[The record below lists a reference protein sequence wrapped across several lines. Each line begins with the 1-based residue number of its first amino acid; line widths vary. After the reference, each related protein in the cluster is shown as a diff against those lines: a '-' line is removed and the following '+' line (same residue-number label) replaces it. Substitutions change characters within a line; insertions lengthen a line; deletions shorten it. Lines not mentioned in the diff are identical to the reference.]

1 MFSVYALNNVASKYK
16 IGLKGDVAKS
26 TIRVG
31 EFNTPLSIID
41 KRSRA
46 RGVPQQTLAN
56 VGITVQPDK
65 PLEHFRGDPGPESLE
80 RRTRIYRECS
90 SEADSVPAGLPF
102 RLRGSPVWRLWVR
115 PVARGWGAGA
125 SS

>member
-41 KRSRA
+41 KASRPKIHKTA
-46 RGVPQQTLAN
+46 EHLINISNQFNLIDIFTSPQ
-56 VGITVQPDK
+56 
-65 PLEHFRGDPGPESLE
+65 
-80 RRTRIYRECS
+80 
-90 SEADSVPAGLPF
+90 
-102 RLRGSPVWRLWVR
+102 
-115 PVARGWGAGA
+115 
-125 SS
+125 